1 MSSGLGGVGFADG
14 FVNGFGMVDAALQ
27 RRRANEIE
35 DRKMQQAASADAE
48 NRSFKEREL
57 GLQGERYANEAQY
70 NRDHLAAVTANNNAE
85 NALRGTQLQGQ
96 IDARKSKDKFQ
107 NDSLEIQKQN
117 QMRDDQIRAAQEKD

>member
-48 NRSFKEREL
+48 NRSL
-57 GLQGERYANEAQY
+57 
-70 NRDHLAAVTANNNAE
+70 
-85 NALRGTQLQGQ
+85 
-96 IDARKSKDKFQ
+96 KSV
-107 NDSLEIQKQN
+107 S
-117 QMRDDQIRAAQEKD
+117 